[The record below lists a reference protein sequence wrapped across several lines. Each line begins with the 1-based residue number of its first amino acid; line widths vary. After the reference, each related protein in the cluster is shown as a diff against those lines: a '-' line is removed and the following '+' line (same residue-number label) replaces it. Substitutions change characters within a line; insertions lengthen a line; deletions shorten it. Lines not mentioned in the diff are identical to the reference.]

1 MRTSLKFSIAVLILM
16 LVSMQSYCQISE
28 ESSDMMPPAEG
39 NVKGNDKAVKQPK
52 KKMTKEEKIKAK
64 QIEMKNA
71 AVYLTPVYMFCI
83 SAEFGDTIVYFT
95 SIQEVDSVQLT
106 KKYDFLYYRSY
117 YSRQF
122 IDWLATAYGTQNQTC
137 AVFFDKDKKKLM
149 KRFTKLLKKYE
160 NTKSGM
166 HVVFVTEDRFKLQ
179 SVTDLTNVV
188 I

>member
-1 MRTSLKFSIAVLILM
+1 MLTSLKTFI
-16 LVSMQSYCQISE
+16 LVSMLMMMPMLSYCQVAN
-28 ESSDMMPPAEG
+28 DGVGLMPPPEG
-39 NVKGNDKAVKQPK
+39 RAGEKGKAVKPPK
-52 KKMTKEEKIKAK
+52 TKMTKEEKIKAK

-83 SAEFGDTIVYFT
+83 SAEFGDSMVYFT
-95 SIQEVDSVQLT
+95 SIQEIDSAQLT

-122 IDWLATAYGTQNQTC
+122 IDWLATAYGTQNQTS
-137 AVFFDKDKKKLM
+137 AVFYDKDRKRLM

-160 NTKSGM
+160 EAKNGM
-166 HVVFVTEDRFKLQ
+166 RVVFITEDRFKLQ
-179 SVTDLTNVV
+179 SVTDLSNVV